1 MDISGRRTRE
11 PTVRSLAMQQL
22 LSSPRTV
29 STVSKVSSLTDTDCE
44 TFTVRLKKSC
54 PSSLRI
60 GVEKC
65 EMIPH
70 LIFTPAL
77 AYRLCY
83 PKEVVL

>member
-22 LSSPRTV
+22 LSSPSTV
-29 STVSKVSSLTDTDCE
+29 STVSSLTDADCE
-44 TFTVRLKKSC
+44 IITVRLKKSC

>member
-29 STVSKVSSLTDTDCE
+29 STVSSLTDTDCE
-44 TFTVRLKKSC
+44 IFTVRLNKSC

-60 GVEKC
+60 VVEKC
-65 EMIPH
+65 EMIPD
-70 LIFTPAL
+70 LIFTTAI